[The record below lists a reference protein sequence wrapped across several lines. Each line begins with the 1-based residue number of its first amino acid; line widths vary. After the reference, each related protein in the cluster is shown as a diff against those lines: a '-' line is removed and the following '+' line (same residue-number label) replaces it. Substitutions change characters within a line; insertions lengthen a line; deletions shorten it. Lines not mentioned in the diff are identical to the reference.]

1 MSIGRVGKQAQDSAR
16 QHQQRHQMS
25 YGPVSDAVLQPPQR
39 KRPAEENM
47 VEEVVA
53 IQRAPSFPIAEATA
67 SEMVEPS
74 AEAIV
79 QRAENQPEASEAN
92 SDSKVSP
99 KAVADRVYALLV
111 RDLKREQER
120 LGTFRK

>member
-16 QHQQRHQMS
+16 QHQQRHQIS
-25 YGPVSDAVLQPPQR
+25 YGPASDAVLQPPQR
-39 KRPAEENM
+39 NRPAAVETTEEA
-47 VEEVVA
+47 VA
-53 IQRAPSFPIAEATA
+53 IQRAPSFPMTETPVP
-67 SEMVEPS
+67 EMVES
-74 AEAIV
+74 SVEDIV
-79 QRAENQPEASEAN
+79 QRAENQPEEAAPSEN
-92 SDSKVSP
+92 KISP